1 MKVLVIPEDSPNDQH
16 ILKPLF
22 KQLFAKLGRPRAKV
36 RICGKRL
43 GGVGE
48 ALKSHRI
55 RKIVERYGGEVEI
68 FILCVDRDGDE
79 GRKQRLDQIECE
91 FGKGRKFRAV
101 NAWEEIETWV
111 LAGLVL
117 PTGWRWQDVRNEVDV
132 KERYFDEL
140 ASQRDVTDGPGGGRK
155 ALAEEAASNIRT
167 IRQKCPE
174 DFDDLAQR
182 LEKSL
187 SESFERG

>member
-16 ILKPLF
+16 TLKPLF
-22 KQLFAKLGRPRAKV
+22 KQLFAKLGRPRAKI
-36 RICGKRL
+36 RICQERL

-48 ALKSHRI
+48 ALKSKRI
-55 RKIVERYGGEVEI
+55 QEIVERYEGKAKI

-79 GRKQRLDQIECE
+79 GRKQRLNQIEGE
-91 FGKGRKFRAV
+91 FGNGRKFRAV
-101 NAWEEIETWV
+101 NAWEEVETWV

-117 PTGWRWQDVRNEVDV
+117 PSGWRWQDVRKEVDV
-132 KERYFDEL
+132 KERYFYEL
-140 ASQRDVTDGPGGGRK
+140 ASQRGVIDGPGGGRK

-182 LEKSL
+182 LEAL
-187 SESFERG
+187 V